1 MKAMLKPQE
10 VTALLRER
18 GFKVT
23 PQRLAVYR
31 ALSHTTAHPNAEML
45 YRELQPYYPTM
56 SLATVYKALAIL
68 CEVGLAQELNV
79 GEESFRYD
87 ARVMPHPHIRCMQCG
102 RVDDVHTLPKEGFSR
117 QVTEETGY
125 QLTGQQYYF
134 YGICPACQQS
144 KTDECLQ
151 EEDNM

>member
-1 MKAMLKPQE
+1 MRAMLNPKE

-31 ALSHTTAHPNAEML
+31 ALAHTTAHPNAEML

-79 GEESFRYD
+79 GEDAFRYD
-87 ARVMPHPHIRCMQCG
+87 ANTAAHPHVRCTCCG
-102 RVDDVHTLPKEGFSR
+102 RVDDIMGDLDAAGVE
-117 QVTEETGY
+117 QQAAAATGY
-125 QLTGQQYYF
+125 DITAHQLYF
-134 YGICPACQQS
+134 FGLCPACQNA
-144 KTDECLQ
+144 KKH
-151 EEDNM
+151 